1 MTAKSDKS
9 KISVLGGIVVT
20 PEHAIEN
27 GVVAI
32 EDGRIVY
39 AGARTDAKLLAN
51 STDVDARGKYV
62 LPGFID
68 THVHGGHG
76 SDVMRDGAEGILRI
90 ARSMLR
96 YGTTSFLPTTMSA
109 SHEALLRSIEACVVA
124 AMTSDEPAAEILG
137 IHVEGPYIN
146 VAMKGAQPA
155 SDIRNPN
162 LEECEE
168 YLRAAKGLIK
178 IMTLAPEI
186 DGGIE
191 LVSWLKKQSIVASL
205 GHSNADYA
213 MTLAAVDAG
222 ASHATHLFNAMPS
235 LHHRQPSLTTAC
247 LNEPAIMV
255 EMILDGVHVAPE
267 MARLA
272 AKLKGRDN
280 FVLITDAMAAV
291 GCADGEYDLGD
302 SRVHVQGN
310 RCTLP
315 DGKTIAGSILTMN
328 RALGNAI
335 AFTEMSIVD
344 AAYAAA
350 TLPAKI
356 CGVADHKGSLEAGK
370 DADVAIL
377 NRDFSVAMT
386 IRDGK
391 IAYRQSAS

>member
-1 MTAKSDKS
+1 M
-9 KISVLGGIVVT
+9 VT
-20 PEHAIEN
+20 PDHAIED
-27 GVVAI
+27 GVVAT

-39 AGARTDAKLLAN
+39 AGAHLNAESSAHATII
-51 STDVDARGKYV
+51 DARGKYV

-68 THVHGGHG
+68 THVHGSHG
-76 SDVMRDGAEGILRI
+76 DDVMRDGVDGICRI

-96 YGTTSFLPTTMSA
+96 YGTTSFLPTTMAA
-109 SHEALLRSIEACVVA
+109 SHEALLRALKNCVA
-124 AMTSDEPAAEILG
+124 ARTNDEPAAEILG

-155 SDIRNPN
+155 HDIRNPN

-168 YLRAAKGLIK
+168 YLRASAGLIK

-186 DGGIE
+186 HGGIE
-191 LVSWLKKQSIVASL
+191 LVSWLKKRNVVASL

-213 MTLAAVDAG
+213 TTLAAIDAG
-222 ASHATHLFNAMPS
+222 ASHATHLFNAMPQ
-235 LHHRQPSLTTAC
+235 LHHRQPNLTTAC

-255 EMILDGVHVAPE
+255 ELILDGVHVAPE

-272 AKLKGRDN
+272 VKLKGRDRII
-280 FVLITDAMAAV
+280 FITDAMAAV

-302 SRVHVQGN
+302 SRVDVRGN

-315 DGKTIAGSILTMN
+315 DGETIAGSILTMN
-328 RALGNAI
+328 RALGNAV

-356 CGVADHKGSLEAGK
+356 CGVANYKGSLETGK

-377 NRDFSVAMT
+377 NKDFTVALT
-386 IRDGK
+386 IKSGK
-391 IAYRQSAS
+391 IVYRRSAS